1 VTAPPWWH
9 KGARVAAERTTALF
23 MWKAG
28 TRRSGVDSPIE
39 TEGEGPP
46 GRALRCRSFSPGRQH
61 PPRKAF
67 CLMTAPPARSGSPQM
82 DNGQRLDNATRQPST
97 LRQPGM
103 RSTRLES
110 AKGPR
115 AHLPWSLDR
124 QSVAAWLLTNCR
136 EALLV
141 KKGKEPWC
149 KPHITGSTGLPVH
162 RQPIPIF
169 TPAVFLASVKHI
181 KSGRYPPRYAVV
193 PNIG

>member
-1 VTAPPWWH
+1 M
-9 KGARVAAERTTALF
+9 AAERTTALF

-39 TEGEGPP
+39 TEGEGPSWEGATVPFVP
-46 GRALRCRSFSPGRQH
+46 GSI
-61 PPRKAF
+61 PRKAF

-82 DNGQRLDNATRQPST
+82 DNGQHLDNATRQPRT
-97 LRQPGM
+97 MRQPGM
-103 RSTRLES
+103 RSTRLGS

-115 AHLPWSLDR
+115 AHLPWSLER
-124 QSVAAWLLTNCR
+124 QPVAAWLLTNCR
-136 EALLV
+136 EAPLV
-141 KKGKEPWC
+141 KKGKEPEPWC

-181 KSGRYPPRYAVV
+181 KSGRSYPPRYAVV